1 MSTQKPAHGFLQWLC
16 SRLPKLG
23 SDHGV
28 LQKVTDK
35 LWQIHNV
42 DHDSVLTRNELSAAK
57 TQGGGS
63 DAKAGGRSEEPP
75 HVSPAT
81 RLPGKAQPW
90 TRKGSVAVGA
100 AAGGGDGSG
109 EMNTRSSGGLG
120 AVELERAML

>member
-1 MSTQKPAHGFLQWLC
+1 MLAAAKTWERPWRPS
-16 SRLPKLG
+16 
-23 SDHGV
+23 
-28 LQKVTDK
+28 KVTDK